1 MSKKSESNKKILKI
15 GIVRPISSVGDDY
28 PVKHWEYVHNTIVE
42 SLMNDEEFEFD
53 INLVS
58 NSDSVEIIQKTI
70 ISNLYHSDV
79 VICDLSSRNANVFF
93 ELGIR
98 ITFRKPCILIVDDK
112 TVVPFD
118 VNSVKYLKYP
128 HSLHYYRLKSF
139 QLELRKNVIESYK
152 RHQKDSKTAFTPFFT
167 ELDIDDTSLG
177 LEKHQVDKLDV
188 IYSMLLELKKSSIES
203 HPQISHREFYEI
215 LELRLN
221 EFVRDNLDELIH
233 SETSSVDI
241 RSQLIEY
248 IMNLK
253 AELGISYPIHP
264 AEPQI
269 RYLTDYIL
277 DKQREYK
284 NNLSSMIS

>member
-1 MSKKSESNKKILKI
+1 MSKKLESSKKTLKI

-28 PVKHWEYVHNTIVE
+28 PVKHWEYVHNTIIE
-42 SLMNDEEFEFD
+42 SLVNDEEFEFD

-128 HSLHYYRLKSF
+128 HSLHYYRLKNF
-139 QLELRKNVIESYK
+139 QVELKKNVIESYK
-152 RHQKDSKTAFTPFFT
+152 QHQKDSKTAFTPFFT

-188 IYSMLLELKKSSIES
+188 IYNMLLELKKSSIEPRLQTS
-203 HPQISHREFYEI
+203 YQEFRDILERGLREF
-215 LELRLN
+215 
-221 EFVRDNLDELIH
+221 VKDNLDELIQ
-233 SETSSVDI
+233 SGASPVEI
-241 RSQLIEY
+241 RGRLIEY
-248 IMNLK
+248 IRKLRE
-253 AELGISYPIHP
+253 ELEVPYPIRTV
-264 AEPQI
+264 ESQI
-269 RYLTDYIL
+269 RDLTGYIL

-284 NNLSSMIS
+284 NNLSSIIS

>member
-1 MSKKSESNKKILKI
+1 MSKKSESSKKMLKI

-42 SLMNDEEFEFD
+42 SLLNDEEFEFD

-152 RHQKDSKTAFTPFFT
+152 QHQKDSKTAFTPFFT

-177 LEKHQVDKLDV
+177 LDKHQVDKLDV
-188 IYSMLLELKKSSIES
+188 IYSMLLELKKSSIKPR
-203 HPQISHREFYEI
+203 PQTSYQEFCDI
-215 LELRLN
+215 LERGLS
-221 EFVRDNLDELIH
+221 EFVKDNLDEIIQSGASS
-233 SETSSVDI
+233 SEI
-241 RSQLIEY
+241 RNRLIEY
-248 IMNLK
+248 TRNLRTELEVPYTIRE
-253 AELGISYPIHP
+253 AES
-264 AEPQI
+264 QI

-277 DKQREYK
+277 NKQREYK
-284 NNLSSMIS
+284 NTLS